1 MESATATRTTHLASD
16 RTRPGLALV
25 LALLSLPGS
34 TVTWYVIPLGGLL
47 IGLPLALAAIVLAT
61 RARRE
66 RGDAGRARMAAAAMA
81 IAALAIVQ
89 MTVYYLVESLA

>member
-1 MESATATRTTHLASD
+1 MESATGSHAIRIAPA
-16 RTRPGLALV
+16 RARPGLALA

-47 IGLPLALAAIVLAT
+47 IGLPLAVAAIVLGS

-66 RGDAGRARMAAAAMA
+66 LTGTRMATAA
-81 IAALAIVQ
+81 IAIGTLAIAQ
-89 MTVYYLVESLA
+89 MAVYYLIESL